1 MLITWYVLTVCGEL
15 KRELFYAKF
24 YADFYANLR
33 QAFYFGLFFMVIFML
48 VLKVSSLYWFIISMT
63 PRGTLELLYTC
74 RAQLMVYLLRSAQ
87 TIVL

>member
-1 MLITWYVLTVCGEL
+1 MVCVNSLRRIQKGAFL
-15 KRELFYAKF
+15 CQN

-33 QAFYFGLFFMVIFML
+33 QAFYFGLFFMVILML

-63 PRGTLELLYTC
+63 PRGALELLYTC
-74 RAQLMVYLLRSAQ
+74 RAQLMVYLLRSVQ